1 MTDTSSEL
9 QSIGLRNTGP
19 IHSNLSAAQLTE
31 ASLARGEGILAS
43 SGALRVA
50 TGKYTGRSPDDRF
63 IVDDAETHSTVEW
76 GEINKPMS
84 EENFDRLYHRLTAYV
99 QERELFVFDGYA
111 GADPRYQLPIR
122 IICELAWQNL
132 FARQL
137 FIRPTPSQL
146 ESHKPEFTVIAA
158 PGFEANPLTDGTNSE
173 AFVVVNFS
181 KRLVIIGGTSYAGE
195 IKKSVFSVMNYV
207 LPAANVLPMHCSANI
222 GPDGRSALF
231 FGLSG
236 TGKTTLSAD
245 PDRQLIGDDE
255 HGWSEHGIFNIEG
268 GCYAKC
274 INLSREHEPQ
284 IWDAIRFG
292 TVIENVTLDP
302 ETRLPDYDDGTI
314 TENTRAGYPI
324 EHMPKAAE
332 PSIGDHPSAIIFLTA
347 DAFGVMP
354 LISRLDTNQAMYYF
368 LSGYTSK
375 LAGTERGI
383 VEPEATF
390 SACFGAPFMP
400 LPPMTYAT
408 MLGEKLTRNGSSV
421 YMVNTG
427 WIGGQYG
434 VGRRVSLKHTRAM
447 VSAALSGAL
456 DHASYQPHPIFK
468 LMMPTECPGVPC
480 EILDPRGLW
489 KDREAYDRAAH
500 ALAAR
505 FRDNFARFH
514 DVLPEVAS
522 AGPRA

>member
-31 ASLARGEGILAS
+31 ASLARGEGVLAS
-43 SGALRVA
+43 NGALRVA

-207 LPAANVLPMHCSANI
+207 LPAANVLPMHCSAI
-222 GPDGRSALF
+222 
-231 FGLSG
+231 
-236 TGKTTLSAD
+236 
-245 PDRQLIGDDE
+245 
-255 HGWSEHGIFNIEG
+255 
-268 GCYAKC
+268 
-274 INLSREHEPQ
+274 
-284 IWDAIRFG
+284 
-292 TVIENVTLDP
+292 
-302 ETRLPDYDDGTI
+302 
-314 TENTRAGYPI
+314 
-324 EHMPKAAE
+324 
-332 PSIGDHPSAIIFLTA
+332 
-347 DAFGVMP
+347 
-354 LISRLDTNQAMYYF
+354 
-368 LSGYTSK
+368 
-375 LAGTERGI
+375 
-383 VEPEATF
+383 
-390 SACFGAPFMP
+390 
-400 LPPMTYAT
+400 
-408 MLGEKLTRNGSSV
+408 
-421 YMVNTG
+421 
-427 WIGGQYG
+427 
-434 VGRRVSLKHTRAM
+434 
-447 VSAALSGAL
+447 
-456 DHASYQPHPIFK
+456 
-468 LMMPTECPGVPC
+468 
-480 EILDPRGLW
+480 
-489 KDREAYDRAAH
+489 
-500 ALAAR
+500 
-505 FRDNFARFH
+505 
-514 DVLPEVAS
+514 
-522 AGPRA
+522 